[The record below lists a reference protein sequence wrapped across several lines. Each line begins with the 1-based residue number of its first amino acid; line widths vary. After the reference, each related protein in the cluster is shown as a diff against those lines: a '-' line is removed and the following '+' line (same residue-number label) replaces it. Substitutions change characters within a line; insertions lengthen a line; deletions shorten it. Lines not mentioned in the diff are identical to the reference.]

1 MATGSGLDA
10 QFMVAQ
16 ESTWGTPVTVT
27 RGYEILDETLNQ
39 DITYVDSA
47 GLRVGTTFKRSAR
60 TKQARFSVG
69 GDVTLELPTLGAGL
83 LVKNMIGSSVTTTT
97 LIAGSAYKQIHTP
110 VGMAGLGLTCQ
121 VGRPEPTSPYTVRPF
136 TYEGVKITK
145 WEISLKDGGLATLKL
160 SVDGQQ
166 ELTATALATAS
177 FLSGSQVFPFLQ
189 SSIKLGG
196 TAATA
201 SGETTITGGTTLA
214 TVAKSITISG
224 DNALATER
232 YGLGNA
238 GQKREQLQNGM
249 QTITVKLDTE
259 FSKSELYDLYVAGTP
274 TPMQFDLTGAVIGGG
289 NNFLFSVILPACFLK
304 KAPPNVSGPDIV
316 QMSTEW
322 EAEWDETNPP
332 IQIKIVSTESSAI

>member
-1 MATGSGLDA
+1 MSTGSGLDA
-10 QFMVAQ
+10 QFMVAT

-27 RGYEILDETLNQ
+27 RGYEILSESLNR

-69 GDVTLELPTLGAGL
+69 GDVELELPTLGAGL
-83 LVKNMIGSSVTTTT
+83 LVKHMLGSTVTTTT
-97 LIAGSAYKQIHTP
+97 LVSGSAYKQIHTP
-110 VGMAGLGLTCQ
+110 SGLAGLGLTMQ

-136 TYEGVKITK
+136 TYEGCKITK
-145 WEISLKDGGLATLKL
+145 WEISLKDGELAKLKL
-160 SVDGQQ
+160 SVDGQ
-166 ELTATALATAS
+166 EESTVTALATAS
-177 FLSGSQVFPFLQ
+177 YLAGTQVFPFLQ
-189 SSIKLGG
+189 STIKLGG
-196 TAATA
+196 TATTA
-201 SGETTITGGTTLA
+201 AGETTVAGGTALA

-224 DNALATER
+224 DNAVATDR

-259 FSKSELYDLYVAGTP
+259 FSKTELYDLYTAGTP
-274 TPMQFDLTGAVIGGG
+274 TPMQFDLTGAAIGAA
-289 NNFLFSVILPACFLK
+289 NYLFSVILPACFLK
-304 KAPPNVSGPDIV
+304 KAPPAVSGPDIV

-332 IQIKIVSTESSAI
+332 IQIKIVSTESTNI

>member
-16 ESTWGTPVTVT
+16 ETTWGTPVTVT
-27 RGYEILDETLNQ
+27 RGYEILTESLNQ
-39 DITYVDSA
+39 DITYVDSN

-69 GDVTLELPTLGAGL
+69 GDVELEVPTLGAGL
-83 LVKNMIGSSVTTTT
+83 LAKNMLGSSVTTPT
-97 LIAGSAYKQIHTP
+97 LIAGTAYKQIHTP

-145 WEISLKDGGLATLKL
+145 WDLSLKDGGLATLKL

-177 FLSGSQVFPFLQ
+177 FLAGTQVYPFLQ
-189 SSIKLGG
+189 STIKLGG

-224 DNALATER
+224 NNALATDR
-232 YGLGNA
+232 FGIGNA
-238 GQKREQLQNGM
+238 GQKREQLQNGI

-259 FSKSELYDLYVAGTP
+259 FSKAELYDLYVAGTP
-274 TPMQFDLTGAVIGGG
+274 TPIQFDLTGAVIGGG
-289 NNFLFSVILPACFLK
+289 NNFLFSVILPSCFLK
-304 KAPPNVSGPDIV
+304 KAPPAVNGPDIV
-316 QMSTEW
+316 QMSTDW
-322 EAEWDETNPP
+322 EVEWDETNPP